1 MFIFHPFIHQFLLR
15 KDTPSD
21 GWDSPTGQVRRP
33 FPHLVTP
40 PMAQAGKLGKL
51 VESDQP
57 W

>member
-1 MFIFHPFIHQFLLR
+1 MFIFHPFIHPFFLR

-51 VESDQP
+51 VENDQP